1 MVVKHRNFI
10 IRLIKIEDLEDSNGG
25 LYETLERLSP
35 SPKTKPEE
43 YQKLIK
49 DFGASSKDSR
59 CLVAVL
65 GKKIVGTI
73 TVWINSRIPRGHQ
86 RIALIEDLA
95 VRKDFESLG
104 VGQALINDALK
115 FARETNCQRAR
126 LICKPELKEF
136 YEKSGFN
143 VDGISMRKDF

>member
-1 MVVKHRNFI
+1 MTEHGDFI
-10 IRLIKIEDLEDSNGG
+10 IRPVEIKDLKNEEDG
-25 LYETLERLSP
+25 LHNTLKRLSP
-35 SPKTKPEE
+35 SPRPKPEE

-49 DFGASSKDSR
+49 EFGASSKNNR
-59 CLVAVL
+59 CLVVVS
-65 GKKIVGTI
+65 GEKIVGTI

-86 RIALIEDLA
+86 RIALIEDLV

-104 VGQALINDALK
+104 IGQALINDALK
-115 FARETNCQRAR
+115 FARETDCQRVR
-126 LICKPELKEF
+126 LVCKPELKEF